1 MPFRRVEHYRRRR
14 SLQIPGHNL
23 RFRLAGWRDQH
34 KLLVRR
40 KIRNV
45 FDRLRRA
52 SSKHPWR
59 LSQGSFESLS
69 LNIFGGVRSLSGS
82 EIASITGVLPHR
94 VHNKPH
100 PQPELGGAALVAG
113 LTATAP
119 PTLRHHPRF
128 AVNGAYCHASVPRLP
143 ATGHAPQPLSQEC
156 QNEPLLPE
164 LALPRP
170 PSVSARVRRGMGS
183 IQAMGRIP
191 SPSHELC
198 LPEVSTAS
206 QSPSASARYHEEHA
220 HRRGSPA
227 HPASLVPGSP
237 VNSDPRIDISNDLNL
252 ATDGRANIAEWNSEA
267 GGVQVK
273 ACLVPTD
280 EDGRPKPWSKT
291 GERRNALSGPFRRP
305 RGKRTRLPRAPARK
319 DLRAAELRFRNRE
332 SYLNKPLPPLS
343 ALPQGQ
349 YPLLFAAR
357 FLDLSNRIERSLLF
371 MLHRTSSRDNGVRR
385 AGPSRRQTDSLAYV
399 PQQIRRSMGNR
410 EAENYVQRLFEY
422 NRKSHEPR
430 QRGLFIMHAENELRC
445 GRCSAAEGKE
455 ERRRRRSSVHP
466 EIKAQEERNL
476 RGSTGSLV
484 SQLRITGT
492 ENGGGRLNSRSRR
505 NGVYVEREGQAQI
518 REAFRLWD
526 KEQIDDWVAGSL
538 E

>member
-1 MPFRRVEHYRRRR
+1 MPFRRAEHYRRRR

-23 RFRLAGWRDQH
+23 RFRLAGWRDKH
-34 KLLVRR
+34 KLMVRR
-40 KIRNV
+40 KIRKV
-45 FDRLRRA
+45 FDGLRRA

-69 LNIFGGVRSLSGS
+69 PNIFGGARSLSGS
-82 EIASITGVLPHR
+82 EIALITGVLPHR

-100 PQPELGGAALVAG
+100 PQPELGGVALVAG
-113 LTATAP
+113 LAATAP
-119 PTLRHHPRF
+119 PTLRQHPRF
-128 AVNGAYCHASVPRLP
+128 AVNGAYCHASAPRLP
-143 ATGHAPQPLSQEC
+143 ATGNAPQPLSQEC

-164 LALPRP
+164 LTLPRP
-170 PSVSARVRRGMGS
+170 PSLSAPVRRGMSS

-191 SPSHELC
+191 TSGHELC
-198 LPEVSTAS
+198 LQKESTTS

-237 VNSDPRIDISNDLNL
+237 IKSDPPIDISYDLNL
-252 ATDGRANIAEWNSEA
+252 ATHGHANPAEWNSEA

-280 EDGRPKPWSKT
+280 EDGRPKPWPKT

-305 RGKRTRLPRAPARK
+305 RGKRTGLPRVPARK
-319 DLRAAELRFRNRE
+319 NLPAAELRFRSRE

-357 FLDLSNRIERSLLF
+357 FLDPSNQIERSLLF
-371 MLHRTSSRDNGVRR
+371 MLHRTSSRDNGVRC
-385 AGPSRRQTDSLAYV
+385 AGPSRRQTDFLAYV

-410 EAENYVQRLFEY
+410 EAERYVQRLFEY
-422 NRKSHEPR
+422 NHKSHEPR
-430 QRGLFIMHAENELRC
+430 QRGHFVMHAESELRC
-445 GRCSAAEGKE
+445 RRCSADEGKK
-455 ERRRRRSSVHP
+455 ERRRRRSSMHP
-466 EIKAQEERNL
+466 EIEAWEGRNL
-476 RGSTGSLV
+476 RDSTGSLLE
-484 SQLRITGT
+484 SLRVTGT
-492 ENGGGRLNSRSRR
+492 ESGGGSFNSRSRR
-505 NGVYVEREGQAQI
+505 NGVYVEKEGQARI

-526 KEQIDDWVAGSL
+526 KEQIDDWFAGSL